1 MPQENTLQNT
11 SVNSDDC
18 VDFLIITALAKEQAA
33 VLQQLDKYQ
42 PVRDDNFPT
51 YYRATLATDSVSD
64 KRNPIVAVTMQRHP
78 GNIYAAVRTAQ
89 CLQHLKPNYV
99 LMVGIAGGVEGEV
112 NLGDVVVCEEVI
124 YYENTKENPGF
135 SDQRPQV
142 LRADWMLLDRAKNYT
157 DINWHNLIHAER
169 PADPRSTDAPT
180 VHFGPIASGEKV
192 IANADRL
199 EELKQLHSKL
209 AAVEMESFGV
219 ALATSEWTGN
229 PKFIAFRGVSDYANE
244 SKEDS
249 WQAYAADSAA
259 AFTVGFLRSG
269 GIPLRVVAQSQ
280 HQTGETLVVIRHQS
294 MEPLPSLSTGSLPD
308 ALGITKIV
316 DIAID
321 QTDLYNNDRLTN
333 PVEAAIRQRDITS
346 RLSETLNT
354 YPDAE
359 VGYCGI
365 AHIPLLFHIGCQV
378 LTRMP
383 LRLFDHNR
391 HTKQWDLLQ
400 SGADYPQIT
409 LEGLPDIV
417 TQEGSDVIVRV
428 SISYPV
434 TSEDIEGIV
443 PNPIASIHLR
453 IDPPKIDVVTS
464 VEQIQQYSSVFRD
477 MLDEIH
483 YKLPNTERVHI
494 FYAGPVPLAVYFG
507 RQISKT
513 IHPRIIVY
521 NHSTKANPH
530 YAWGIEVTADV
541 DSPDFMIRTG
551 D

>member
-1 MPQENTLQNT
+1 MPQENTLQHN
-11 SVNSDDC
+11 SANSDNC
-18 VDFLIITALAKEQAA
+18 VDFLIITALPKEQAA
-33 VLQQLDKYQ
+33 VLQQLRDCQ
-42 PVRDDNFPT
+42 PVRGDNFPT
-51 YYRATLATDSVSD
+51 YYRATLETDSVSN
-64 KRNPIVAVTMQRHP
+64 KRNPTVAVTMQRHP

-157 DINWHNLIHAER
+157 DINWHTFIHAER
-169 PADPRSTDAPT
+169 PADPRNTDAPT

-229 PKFIAFRGVSDYANE
+229 PKFIAFRGVSDYADE
-244 SKEDS
+244 SKNDD

-269 GIPLRVVAQSQ
+269 GIPLRVVEQSQ
-280 HQTGETLVVIRHQS
+280 HQTGKTLVAMRHQS
-294 MEPLPSLSTGSLPD
+294 MEPLPSLSVGALPE
-308 ALGITKIV
+308 AFGITKIV
-316 DIAID
+316 DIVID

-333 PVEAAIRQRDITS
+333 PVEAAMRQRDITS
-346 RLSETLNT
+346 QLSDALNT

-378 LTRMP
+378 LTRIP
-383 LRLFDHNR
+383 LHLFDHNR

-400 SGADYPQIT
+400 SGEDYPQIT

-417 TQEGSDVIVRV
+417 TQEGGDVIVRV

-434 TSEDIEGIV
+434 TFEDIEGIV
-443 PNPIASIHLR
+443 PNPTASIHLK
-453 IDPPKIDVVTS
+453 IDLPKIDVVTS
-464 VEQIQQYSSVFRD
+464 MEQLQQYSSVFRD

-483 YKLPNTERVHI
+483 NKLPNTERVHI

-530 YAWGIEVTADV
+530 YAWGLEVTADV